1 MRLRLRSADACAPF
15 PERSR
20 RAFPHIH
27 VFSPRGGDIAWLIH
41 GQLAC
46 WHFHERG
53 SKLRHNAIYH
63 LPFTIGNLPGN
74 RFYFDQTAFAIS
86 GATPMPINRRQNQ
99 FKNQWRALCCV
110 VLLVGLAVG
119 YVLYGERGRVEKL
132 EQDRLLAAARVMQI
146 NIAHDLVAINDVL
159 LAVRN
164 DFRAGA
170 FAERFE
176 EQYAARLG
184 NLVDAMPSAR
194 ALLVLDATG
203 RVRLASRAGVPG
215 QSLGDKD
222 FFGRAQQHPDAR
234 QLYVSSPFRADSG
247 ALSLAVARA
256 IPGDPGDGGALA
268 GLVVAILNLD
278 FFYPLI
284 ESARSTPDMLTTLG
298 HENGVILLVAP
309 KAENTR
315 LLSSGGTMVSQHT
328 VQPPEL
334 HMDRALVVASVRNL
348 EDIYAPWRHAVTVSV
363 AGLLV
368 IALGFALALHTHQR
382 RLKKFI
388 LRETYSAKALAE
400 SHTLNQQIIQSALQG
415 VVVYG
420 QDMRHQVWNPFMEQL
435 TGLLATDVLGRQA
448 AEILPFLVETGVVE
462 RIERALVGHSSTTL
476 DFPFTIAS
484 TGKSGWVMSSI
495 APLHDAAGNIIGAMA
510 MVSDITARKQ
520 AENHIRELNETLE
533 SRVAERT
540 AQLEEALQSLQHSQA
555 ELARSAAQATL
566 STLVA
571 SVSHEI
577 GTPLGNSLMAAT
589 TCLELAKGFQAK
601 IESGQVKRSDMHAFL
616 HEICEGSTLIEVNL
630 HRAAELMRN
639 FKQVAA
645 DQASE
650 QRRSF
655 DLAAAVQEVLATL
668 RPSLKRHPHKILV
681 SIPEGIRMDSFP
693 GALGQVL
700 INLINNA
707 YLHAFEGRSDGCV
720 QLEARAEEGMVYLSV
735 ADNGCGM
742 PQDVVEQ
749 LFQPF
754 FSTKIG
760 RGGTGLGMT
769 IVKTLVEKNLKGSFR
784 VESSPGA
791 GTVFH
796 VHIPQTPPTG
806 PTQ

>member
-1 MRLRLRSADACAPF
+1 
-15 PERSR
+15 
-20 RAFPHIH
+20 
-27 VFSPRGGDIAWLIH
+27 
-41 GQLAC
+41 
-46 WHFHERG
+46 
-53 SKLRHNAIYH
+53 
-63 LPFTIGNLPGN
+63 
-74 RFYFDQTAFAIS
+74 
-86 GATPMPINRRQNQ
+86 MPINRRQNQ
-99 FKNQWRALCCV
+99 FKNQWRTLVCV
-110 VLLVGLAVG
+110 VLLVGFAVG
-119 YVLYGERGRVEKL
+119 YVLHGERGRVEML
-132 EQDRLLAAARVMQI
+132 EQDRLLAATRVMQI

-164 DFRAGA
+164 DYRVGA
-170 FAERFE
+170 FE
-176 EQYAARLG
+176 EPYAVRLR
-184 NLVDAMPSAR
+184 NLVDAMPSTR
-194 ALLVLDATG
+194 ALLLLDATG
-203 RVRLASRAGVPG
+203 RVQMASRAGMPE
-215 QSLGDKD
+215 QNFSDKD
-222 FFGRAQQHPDAR
+222 FFRRAQQYPDAR
-234 QLYVSSPFRADSG
+234 QLYVSGPFQGDSG
-247 ALSLAVARA
+247 ALVIAVARA
-256 IPGDPGDGGALA
+256 IIGDGGALS
-268 GLVVAILNLD
+268 GLVVAIVNLD
-278 FFYPLI
+278 FFYPII
-284 ESARSTPDMLTTLG
+284 ESARSTPDMRTTLG
-298 HENGVILLVAP
+298 HENGVVSLVAP
-309 KAENTR
+309 KAWEAR
-315 LLSSGGTMVSQHT
+315 LVGSNVAQLVSSGEIMVAQHT
-328 VQPPEL
+328 VRPPEL
-334 HMDRALVVASVRNL
+334 HMDRALVVASVRDL
-348 EDIYAPWRHAVTVSV
+348 EDIYAPWWHAVKVSA

-368 IALGFALALHTHQR
+368 IALGFALTLHAHQR

-415 VVVYG
+415 VIVYG
-420 QDMRHQVWNPFMEQL
+420 QDMRYQVWNPFMEQL
-435 TGLLATDVLGRQA
+435 TGLLAADILGRQA
-448 AEILPFLVETGVVE
+448 AEVLPFLVEIGMIE
-462 RIERALVGHSSTTL
+462 RIERALIGYPSETL

-484 TGKSGWVMSSI
+484 TGKSGWVMGSI
-495 APLHDAAGNIIGAMA
+495 APLHSAAGNVIGAMA

-540 AQLEEALQSLQHSQA
+540 AQLEEALHSLQHSQA

-601 IESGQVKRSDMHAFL
+601 IESGQVKRSDMFTFL

-668 RPSLKRHPHKILV
+668 RPSLKRHPHQILV

-720 QLEARAEEGMVYLSV
+720 QLEARAEDGTVYLRV

-791 GTVFH
+791 GTVFYLL
-796 VHIPQTPPTG
+796 IPQTPPTG
-806 PTQ
+806 PAQ

>member
-1 MRLRLRSADACAPF
+1 
-15 PERSR
+15 
-20 RAFPHIH
+20 
-27 VFSPRGGDIAWLIH
+27 
-41 GQLAC
+41 
-46 WHFHERG
+46 
-53 SKLRHNAIYH
+53 
-63 LPFTIGNLPGN
+63 
-74 RFYFDQTAFAIS
+74 
-86 GATPMPINRRQNQ
+86 MPINRRQNQ
-99 FKNQWRALCCV
+99 FKNQWRALVCV
-110 VLLVGLAVG
+110 VLLVGFAVG
-119 YVLYGERGRVEKL
+119 YVLYGEHGRVGQL

-146 NIAHDLVAINDVL
+146 NVAHDLVAVNDVL
-159 LAVRN
+159 LAVR
-164 DFRAGA
+164 DDSRAGT
-170 FAERFE
+170 FE
-176 EQYAARLG
+176 EQYAARLT
-184 NLVDAMPSAR
+184 NLADAMPSTR
-194 ALLVLDATG
+194 ALLLLDATG
-203 RVRLASRAGVPG
+203 RVRLASRAGMTG
-215 QSLGDKD
+215 QSFGDKD

-234 QLYVSSPFRADSG
+234 QLYVSSPFREESG
-247 ALSLAVARA
+247 TLSLAVARA
-256 IPGDPGDGGALA
+256 IPGNGGALA

-278 FFYPLI
+278 FFYPII

-298 HENGVILLVAP
+298 HENGVVLLMAP
-309 KAENTR
+309 KAGNTQ
-315 LLSSGGTMVSQHT
+315 LVSSGETMVSRQT

-348 EDIYAPWRHAVTVSV
+348 EDIYAPWRHAVKVSA

-368 IALGFALALHTHQR
+368 IALGLVLALRTHQR

-435 TGLLATDVLGRQA
+435 TGLLAADVLGRQA
-448 AEILPFLVETGVVE
+448 AEVLPFLVETGVVE
-462 RIERALVGHSSTTL
+462 RIEHALAGHPSTTL
-476 DFPFTIAS
+476 DFAFTIAS

-566 STLVA
+566 NTLVA

-668 RPSLKRHPHKILV
+668 RPSLKRHPHRILV

-707 YLHAFEGRSDGCV
+707 YLHAFEGRTDGCV
-720 QLEARAEEGMVYLSV
+720 QVDARTEDGMVHLSV

-742 PQDVVEQ
+742 SQDVVEQ

-784 VESSPGA
+784 VESNPGA
-791 GTVFH
+791 GTAFH
-796 VHIPQTPPTG
+796 MHIPQTPPT
-806 PTQ
+806 

>member
-1 MRLRLRSADACAPF
+1 M
-15 PERSR
+15 
-20 RAFPHIH
+20 
-27 VFSPRGGDIAWLIH
+27 GKG
-41 GQLAC
+41 
-46 WHFHERG
+46 
-53 SKLRHNAIYH
+53 AI
-63 LPFTIGNLPGN
+63 LLVNS
-74 RFYFDQTAFAIS
+74 S
-86 GATPMPINRRQNQ
+86 GASCYHCSMPINRRQNQ
-99 FKNQWRALCCV
+99 FKNQWLALVCV
-110 VLLVGLAVG
+110 VLLVGFAVG
-119 YVLYGERGRVEKL
+119 YVLHGERGRVEKL

-159 LAVRN
+159 LAVRS
-164 DFRAGA
+164 DRRAGA
-170 FAERFE
+170 FEER
-176 EQYAARLG
+176 YATRLT
-184 NLVDAMPSAR
+184 NLADAMPSTR

-203 RVRLASRAGVPG
+203 RVRLASRVGMLG
-215 QSLGDKD
+215 QNFGDQD
-222 FFGRAQQHPDAR
+222 FFGRAQQHPDVQ
-234 QLYVSSPFRADSG
+234 QLYVSSPFRGDSG
-247 ALSLAVARA
+247 ALVIAVARA

-268 GLVVAILNLD
+268 GMVVAVLNLD
-278 FFYPLI
+278 FFYPII
-284 ESARSTPDMLTTLG
+284 ESARSTPDMRTTLG
-298 HENGVILLVAP
+298 HENGVVLLVAP
-309 KAENTR
+309 KAGNAP
-315 LLSSGGTMVSQHT
+315 LVSSGEAMVSRHT

-334 HMDRALVVASVRNL
+334 HMDRALVVASVRDL
-348 EDIYAPWRHAVTVSV
+348 EDIYAPWWHSVKVSV

-368 IALGFALALHTHQR
+368 IALGLALALRTHQR

-420 QDMRHQVWNPFMEQL
+420 QDMRYQVWNPFMEQL

-448 AEILPFLVETGVVE
+448 AEILPFLLEIGMIE
-462 RIERALVGHSSTTL
+462 RIERALTGHSSETL
-476 DFPFTIAS
+476 DFPFAIAS
-484 TGKSGWVMSSI
+484 TGKSGWVMGSI
-495 APLHDAAGNIIGAMA
+495 APLHNAAGNIIGAMA

-520 AENHIRELNETLE
+520 AENHILELNETLE

-589 TCLELAKGFQAK
+589 TCLELVKGFQAK

-668 RPSLKRHPHKILV
+668 RPSLKRHPHQILV
-681 SIPEGIRMDSFP
+681 LIPEGIRMDSFP

-707 YLHAFEGRSDGCV
+707 YLHAFEGRNDGCV
-720 QLEARAEEGMVYLSV
+720 RIEARAEDGTVYLSV

-742 PQDVVEQ
+742 PQAIVEQ

-769 IVKTLVEKNLKGSFR
+769 IVKTLIEKNLRGSFR
-784 VESSPGA
+784 IESNPGV
-791 GTVFH
+791 GTALYM
-796 VHIPQTPPTG
+796 HIPQTG
-806 PTQ
+806 PAHSMH